1 MIRAVLVFLILFAS
15 ISGVFFVL
23 RGMVK
28 TPEQLKRLVETMVF
42 VSFVA
47 IISLFLLVCFDETNR
62 YMEPDY
68 GPPDPP
74 PQICYET
81 RARYTAI
88 LSEEELEEWIQEN
101 LGKKFKIFKIEPI
114 QYKTA
119 VKVEIV
125 K

>member
-47 IISLFLLVCFDETNR
+47 IISLFLLVCFV
-62 YMEPDY
+62 
-68 GPPDPP
+68 
-74 PQICYET
+74 I
-81 RARYTAI
+81 
-88 LSEEELEEWIQEN
+88 
-101 LGKKFKIFKIEPI
+101 IF
-114 QYKTA
+114 
-119 VKVEIV
+119 
-125 K
+125 